1 MNETHNFPANGFV
14 RLNQIIAPRGL
25 IPVSKSTWWAGVK
38 DGRFPKPLK
47 LGPKITVWRAED
59 IHSLIQKGVR

>member
-1 MNETHNFPANGFV
+1 MNETLSFPTTGFV

-38 DGRFPKPLK
+38 DGRFPQPLK

-59 IHSLIQKGVR
+59 IHTLIEKGAR

>member
-1 MNETHNFPANGFV
+1 MNKTQNFPNTGFV
-14 RLNQIIAPRGL
+14 RLNQILAPQGP

-59 IHSLIQKGVR
+59 ISSLIEQGAR